1 MFTILVPLI
10 ALVLWIAM
18 WVFGLH
24 PEQRARAEA
33 KRAARAVARLARQQ
47 RIEAERQ
54 RREWHEIVKKQ
65 RARGDAGFAN
75 EADATEALS
84 GRGGRRSNLD
94 ERWF

>member
-1 MFTILVPLI
+1 MFTILLPLAWLCI
-10 ALVLWIAM
+10 LIVMWI
-18 WVFGLH
+18 FGWL
-24 PEQRARAEA
+24 PDQRARADARKAA
-33 KRAARAVARLARQQ
+33 KSASRLARRQ

-65 RARGDAGFAN
+65 QARGHAGFAN
-75 EADATEALS
+75 EAEASEALS